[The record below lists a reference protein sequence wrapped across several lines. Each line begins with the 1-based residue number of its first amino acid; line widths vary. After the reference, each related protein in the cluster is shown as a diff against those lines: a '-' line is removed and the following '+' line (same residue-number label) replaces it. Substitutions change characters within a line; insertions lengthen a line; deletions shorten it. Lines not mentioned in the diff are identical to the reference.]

1 MPRSHL
7 LSYASSQ
14 LYPPH
19 TTAAQDESADTRVS
33 ERLWERKGGT
43 VCITSHDSMA
53 RPRLGAGLLA
63 WDLWLSL
70 PDHGPQMWPVAA
82 AFSSV
87 TKALPLPVPDP

>member
-1 MPRSHL
+1 M
-7 LSYASSQ
+7 
-14 LYPPH
+14 
-19 TTAAQDESADTRVS
+19 
-33 ERLWERKGGT
+33 
-43 VCITSHDSMA
+43 CITSHDSMA

-70 PDHGPQMWPVAA
+70 PGHRPQMWPVAA